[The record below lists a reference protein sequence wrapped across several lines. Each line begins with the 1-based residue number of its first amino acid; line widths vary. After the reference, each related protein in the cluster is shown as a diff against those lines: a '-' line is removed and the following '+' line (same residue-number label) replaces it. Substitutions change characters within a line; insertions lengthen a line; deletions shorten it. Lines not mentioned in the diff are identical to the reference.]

1 MLEKLQSEE
10 KDLLTKIDSV
20 RQARITLLKRRKD
33 IVRLENRILEYE
45 LSFDRA
51 MNQLMMKAKGKEE
64 DEISILQTLSAK
76 KKRLKIL
83 SAVNVCNVA
92 FFLWTDGA
100 FGTIN
105 TFRLGPYTINIG

>member
-1 MLEKLQSEE
+1 
-10 KDLLTKIDSV
+10 
-20 RQARITLLKRRKD
+20 
-33 IVRLENRILEYE
+33 
-45 LSFDRA
+45 
-51 MNQLMMKAKGKEE
+51 MNQLMMKAKHKEE

-105 TFRLGPYTINIG
+105 TFRLGRTPSTLVEWNEINAAWGQTALLLAGNCTQIRVYIHKISNNSYGK